1 MNVYIQ
7 NDPYLGKIIYLI
19 INIYMERKYWEE
31 RQLNVS
37 LVIRI
42 VDLRE
47 NFVFFIF
54 IFQISYTECV
64 LLLLSFKCSF
74 LKISC

>member
-74 LKISC
+74 LKIRC